1 MKLTILGK
9 YGPFPAP
16 LGACSGYLLE
26 SEGISLVL
34 DFGSGTLSRLL
45 QLKPTLDISAVLL
58 SHLHSDHISD
68 MFILRYALQ
77 QLEARGMRSSPIV
90 SVAMPN
96 DPSMEF
102 SALSAS
108 GVYDIQQVHD
118 GTRLR
123 FGDMLI
129 SFHRG
134 THPVPSYSID
144 ITHLGKRFVYT
155 GDTGYREELVDLCK
169 DADMLLADT
178 GYLNADKVSRVA
190 AHLTTGEVGRLA
202 RDANVKRLI
211 CTHIWPGYTDEQVL
225 LEVSANFPS
234 AEIAQEGAVYEV

>member
-1 MKLTILGK
+1 MKLTVLGK

-34 DFGSGTLSRLL
+34 DLGSGTLSRLL
-45 QLKPTLDISAVLL
+45 QIKPTLDVSAILL

-77 QLEARGMRSSPIV
+77 QLETRGMRSSPIL

-96 DPSMEF
+96 EPGSEF

-108 GVYDIQQVHD
+108 GVYDIQQVQD

-134 THPVPSYSID
+134 IHPVPSYSID
-144 ITHLGKRFVYT
+144 IFHRGKRLFYT
-155 GDTGYREELVDLCK
+155 GDTGYREELAGLCQ
-169 DADMLLADT
+169 DADLLLADT
-178 GYLNADKVSRVA
+178 GFLNADKISRVA
-190 AHLTTGEVGRLA
+190 AHLTAGEVGRLA
-202 RDANVKRLI
+202 RDANVKKLL

-225 LEVSANFPS
+225 AEASEYFPAAEV
-234 AEIAQEGAVYEV
+234 AQEGMVYEV

>member
-1 MKLTILGK
+1 MKLTVLGK

-34 DFGSGTLSRLL
+34 DLGSGTLSRLL
-45 QLKPTLDISAVLL
+45 RLKPTLDVSAVLL

-77 QLEARGMRSSPIV
+77 QLEARGMRTSPIL

-96 DPSMEF
+96 EPGMEF

-108 GVYDIQQVHD
+108 GVYDIQQVQD

-134 THPVPSYSID
+134 IHPVPSYCID
-144 ITHLGKRFVYT
+144 ISHRGKRFFYT
-155 GDTGYREELVDLCK
+155 GDTGHREELVDQCK
-169 DADMLLADT
+169 DADLLLADT
-178 GYLNADKVSRVA
+178 GYLNADKASRIA
-190 AHLTTGEVGRLA
+190 AHLTSGEVGRLA

-225 LEVSANFPS
+225 SEVSEFFPA
-234 AEIAQEGAVYEV
+234 AEIAQEGMTYEI